1 MNIFK
6 KFWNIIEKKYQK
18 NLILLIFCMLF
29 GAALE
34 TLGITLII
42 PLIGSVLA
50 EDFVVPEFLLSIF
63 PFFELSSNQEIVI
76 YAVCFFI
83 IFYIFKSVYLGFL
96 VYLQTKFSYSI
107 QRNISTRLYRTYL
120 DQPYSFHL
128 NKNSGH
134 IISNIMTESMQ
145 FAMAFTSPFL
155 YFLTDIFIILAIFIL
170 LLLIEPIGALTILAI
185 FSIGSISFYLF
196 SKDKASQWG
205 ERRQEQE
212 AKRIQTAQQGING
225 IKDVKLYGFESAFA
239 QYFFTSTKIS
249 LTSGRLQTTLQGI
262 PKIFFEFLTVIALS
276 GLILLLSFSDMASA
290 EIISILGVFAMS
302 AFKLLPSVARLIT
315 NIQAFRFGMPVVDII
330 EKELMLEVIEPHK
343 KITKKLKYEDSIILD
358 NISFLYE
365 SSEKSALKNINLNI
379 KAGQTIGFI
388 GSSGAGKSTLI
399 DIILGLLNPSSGKIS
414 VDSKIIIDENIKSW
428 QKNIGYVS
436 QSIYLLDDSFRKNI
450 AFGLSMEEIDEDK
463 VQNAVKFAQLQD
475 FICTLPEGLDTFVGE
490 SGVRLSGG
498 QRQRIGIARALYN
511 NPSVLVLD
519 EATSSLD
526 LKTESDVMDSIK
538 TLHGQKTILIIAH
551 RLSTV
556 KDCDYIYKLE
566 DGAIVDHGSSLE
578 MLR

>member
-6 KFWNIIEKKYQK
+6 KFWNIIETKYQK
-18 NLILLIFCMLF
+18 NFILLIFCMLL

-42 PLIGSVLA
+42 PLIGIVLS
-50 EDFVVPEFLLSIF
+50 EDFILPEFLLRIL
-63 PFFELSSNQEIVI
+63 PFLELSTQQEIVV

-83 IFYIFKSVYLGFL
+83 SFYIFKSLYLGLL
-96 VYLQTKFSYSI
+96 VYIQTKFAYSI

-120 DQPYSFHL
+120 DQSYSFHL

-134 IISNIMTESMQ
+134 IISNTITESMQ
-145 FAMAFTSPFL
+145 FAMAFTSPLL
-155 YFLTDIFIILAIFIL
+155 YFLTDIFIILGIFIL
-170 LLLIEPIGALTILAI
+170 LLLIEPLGALTILVI
-185 FSIGSISFYLF
+185 FLSGSISFYSF
-196 SKDKASQWG
+196 SKDKASKWG
-205 ERRQEQE
+205 EVRQEQE

-225 IKDVKLYGFESAFA
+225 IKDVKLYGFESTFA
-239 QYFFTSTKIS
+239 KYFSTSTHIS
-249 LTSGRLQTTLQGI
+249 LTSGRLQTTLQGM

-276 GLILLLSFSDMASA
+276 GLILLLSFSDMPSA

-330 EKELMLEVIEPHK
+330 EKELMLEVTEADN
-343 KITKKLKYEDSIILD
+343 KISSKLKYKDSIVLD

-365 SSEKSALKNINLNI
+365 SSERSALKNIHLNV

-399 DIILGLLNPSSGKIS
+399 DIILGLLTPSKGQIL
-414 VDSKIIIDENIKSW
+414 VDNQLINETNLKAW
-428 QKNIGYVS
+428 QKKIGYVS
-436 QSIYLLDDSFRKNI
+436 QSIYLLDDTFRKNI
-450 AFGLSMEEIDEDK
+450 AFGLSDEDIDEEK
-463 VQNAVKFAQLQD
+463 IKHAIQLAQLDQ
-475 FICTLPEGLDTFVGE
+475 FIASLPDKLETFVGE
-490 SGVRLSGG
+490 SGVRISGG

-511 NPSVLVLD
+511 DPDILVLD
-519 EATSSLD
+519 EATSALD
-526 LKTESDVMDSIK
+526 INTELEVMNSIRS
-538 TLHGQKTILIIAH
+538 LHGQKTIIIIAH

-556 KDCDYIYKLE
+556 KNCDYVYKLD
-566 DGAIVDHGSSLE
+566 DGSIIQSGRPSEVL
-578 MLR
+578 